1 MTETLASG
9 APAAPPPPQEER
21 GSLARD
27 LRRLVDHG
35 LWANLQWVECVYAQP
50 EPEQRPRELLGHL
63 MVGQRAWFER
73 IEGEQRTTVMFPL
86 LSREEL
92 AQGFADN
99 AETARR
105 LIDSRLEDVIH
116 FRRATG
122 EEYHARVVDI
132 LYHLITHDY
141 HHRGQLAAH
150 VARSGV
156 SYPNTDHINFLIRNR
171 L

>member
-1 MTETLASG
+1 MTEVLRSN
-9 APAAPPPPQEER
+9 PAAVPADAR
-21 GSLARD
+21 G
-27 LRRLVDHG
+27 LRRLVDHS
-35 LWANLQWVECVYAQP
+35 LWANLQWVECVYGQADP
-50 EPEQRPRELLGHL
+50 EVRPRELLGHL
-63 MVGQRAWFER
+63 MVGERAWFER
-73 IEGEQRTTVMFPL
+73 IEGAQRTTVMFPL
-86 LSREEL
+86 LSQPEL

-99 AETARR
+99 AESSRR

-122 EEYHARVVDI
+122 EEYHARVMDI
-132 LYHLITHDY
+132 ILHLITHGY

-150 VARSGV
+150 FARSGA